1 MKEGKKKRR
10 DYEMIGI
17 KWDLIL
23 VLVEEKAESA
33 LSYHIIS
40 YLNHNHNH
48 NHNRIVSCQKC
59 KQIK

>member
-40 YLNHNHNH
+40 YLNHNY
-48 NHNRIVSCQKC
+48 NRIVSCQKC

>member
-1 MKEGKKKRR
+1 MKMKEGKKKRR

-23 VLVEEKAESA
+23 VLVEGKTESA

-40 YLNHNHNH
+40 
-48 NHNRIVSCQKC
+48 
-59 KQIK
+59 